1 MLAGSTEYPA
11 YNARMHESP
20 LREPPLAAPH
30 RAPPLAPTSTATP
43 STPVFSARLAPPS
56 SSSSG
61 LECFPVENGV
71 FLPPANTLT
80 REQYRAQV
88 RGALLGLRRRRR
100 THREESAIVPQ
111 CRRRPSHLE
120 PRGLN
125 VPTPHLIMRA
135 PSTISCGVQRVWCR
149 VRIHACEDH
158 ALRPACTDFGASS
171 QNFIPFTPQ
180 GRLIALAGFNNLACK
195 TNIFDR
201 RTFSKVCTIDAPN
214 TSGSKIWHFTSLF
227 VHVQPVEEVYQAL
240 WRPTAVDQ
248 VAPFVQVFPTALAPS
263 ESMQAFVAVQKPA
276 YRPPGALWTN
286 EHRIPPHPH
295 PIHARGSNRASTTF
309 PPFALHCAETPVDS
323 THPTTSRIPALASRT
338 APRPPKQRGPDGTR
352 RPTKA
357 HPDAHQQPGSASILV
372 DVAPLLPLPPPPP
385 TASPLFL
392 SLKSIPQRSSRG
404 NGGRQQDA
412 HGASRDLQDVHIHIP
427 KPAPTSPP
435 DVSAAHTLRYRQAPA
450 SDTDVQDEQGARAV
464 TAHVRSPCPR
474 PRPRV
479 CTPQARSSNTGGQQK
494 TRAVAVRIS
503 AHGGVRTD
511 VCSRSRAQAA
521 PVTQHP

>member
-1 MLAGSTEYPA
+1 
-11 YNARMHESP
+11 
-20 LREPPLAAPH
+20 
-30 RAPPLAPTSTATP
+30 
-43 STPVFSARLAPPS
+43 
-56 SSSSG
+56 
-61 LECFPVENGV
+61 
-71 FLPPANTLT
+71 
-80 REQYRAQV
+80 
-88 RGALLGLRRRRR
+88 
-100 THREESAIVPQ
+100 
-111 CRRRPSHLE
+111 
-120 PRGLN
+120 
-125 VPTPHLIMRA
+125 MRA

-201 RTFSKVCTIDAPN
+201 CTFSNVCTIDAPN
-214 TSGSKIWHFTSLF
+214 TSYCDWWPDRRFLLTATLHDCASTAEARYGTSPACSCTSSPSRRSTRRRGGPRPSTRSRRSCRCFPRRSHRARACRHSSPCRSPRTGRQARSGQTSTASCRIRTPFTHEGRITRHTPQLHAFAVCTHTWEIRSRTR
-227 VHVQPVEEVYQAL
+227 H
-240 WRPTAVDQ
+240 RPTAT
-248 VAPFVQVFPTALAPS
+248 PCRRHSTI
-263 ESMQAFVAVQKPA
+263 KI
-276 YRPPGALWTN
+276 PG
-286 EHRIPPHPH
+286 
-295 PIHARGSNRASTTF
+295 
-309 PPFALHCAETPVDS
+309 
-323 THPTTSRIPALASRT
+323 LASRT
-338 APRPPKQRGPDGTR
+338 APRPPKQRSPDGTR
-352 RPTKA
+352 RPHQSTPGRAPAAWLRLYPRGRCSAPAPAPAPA
-357 HPDAHQQPGSASILV
+357 HRLAA
-372 DVAPLLPLPPPPP
+372 
-385 TASPLFL
+385 FL
-392 SLKSIPQRSSRG
+392 SLKSTPQRSSRG

-450 SDTDVQDEQGARAV
+450 SDTDVQDEQGAHAV

-511 VCSRSRAQAA
+511 VSSRSRAQAA